1 MHGLEERL
9 AENPCKCENTHT
21 PHMQEGVI
29 SGLHESLSRQL
40 VQLKEGLEFTRS
52 SLTQELSQQ
61 VNILD
66 KELARQ
72 ITAQTQKDLDILYKA
87 TNDHLEQLY
96 GASRDCIAHAGVTIA
111 NGLKGISSVGSAMTK
126 TLSNTLKKN
135 MAEASQIER
144 REFERLAIQVCD
156 RSSRSPSTVD

>member
-1 MHGLEERL
+1 MHGLEEKL
-9 AENPCKCENTHT
+9 AENPCKCENIHT
-21 PHMQEGVI
+21 PHMQEDVI

-96 GASRDCIAHAGVTIA
+96 GASRDCIAHAGITIA
-111 NGLKGISSVGSAMTK
+111 NELKEISSVGSAMTK

-135 MAEASQIER
+135 MAEASQNER

>member
-1 MHGLEERL
+1 MHGLEEKL
-9 AENPCKCENTHT
+9 AEKTCKRENIPIQHT
-21 PHMQEGVI
+21 QEGVI

-61 VNILD
+61 VNTLD
-66 KELARQ
+66 KKLARQ
-72 ITAQTQKDLDILYKA
+72 ITAQTQKDLDVLYKA

-111 NGLKGISSVGSAMTK
+111 NELKEISSVGSAMTK

-144 REFERLAIQVCD
+144 RELERLAIQVCD
-156 RSSRSPSTVD
+156 RSSRSPSTVY

>member
-1 MHGLEERL
+1 
-9 AENPCKCENTHT
+9 
-21 PHMQEGVI
+21 MQEGVI

-52 SLTQELSQQ
+52 SLTQELAQQ

-96 GASRDCIAHAGVTIA
+96 GASRDCIAHAGITIA
-111 NGLKGISSVGSAMTK
+111 NELKEISSVGSAMTK
-126 TLSNTLKKN
+126 TLSNTLRKN
-135 MAEASQIER
+135 MAEAS
-144 REFERLAIQVCD
+144 
-156 RSSRSPSTVD
+156 